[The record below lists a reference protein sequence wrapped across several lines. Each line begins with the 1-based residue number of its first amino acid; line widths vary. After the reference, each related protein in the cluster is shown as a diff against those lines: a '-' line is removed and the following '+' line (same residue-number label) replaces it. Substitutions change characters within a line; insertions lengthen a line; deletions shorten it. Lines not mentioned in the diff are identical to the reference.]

1 MDELTAA
8 MTQRD
13 PSRRPRMEEVVER
26 YATIIK
32 KLGSWKLRSRVV
44 AKDEHPL
51 LAIYRSFGHWKR
63 RLFYIITFVPPI
75 PRFVPDP
82 QTAPLP
88 EASGSVPTRLS
99 NPPESALLS
108 SS

>member
-1 MDELTAA
+1 MDGLTAA
-8 MTQRD
+8 MTQPD

-26 YATIIK
+26 YAAIIK
-32 KLGSWKLRSRVV
+32 KLGSWKLRSRIV
-44 AKDEHPL
+44 ARDEHPL

-82 QTAPLP
+82 KTAHLP

-99 NPPESALLS
+99 NSPANAPLS